1 MTKLACRTSIPIK
14 WTQDELDPTVHSC
27 HPLLV
32 RWLIVAPDQGR
43 RGRNRALGQSGK
55 PAKERIRCRE
65 QCAWNCGDGDT
76 GRSAMP

>member
-14 WTQDELDPTVHSC
+14 CNQDELASIGHSC

-32 RWLIVAPDQGR
+32 RWPIVAPDQGR
-43 RGRNRALGQSGK
+43 RGQNQALGQSGK

-65 QCAWNCGDGDT
+65 RCAWNCGDGDT
-76 GRSAMP
+76 ERSAML